1 MEPPNS
7 GYPKLGKMLVP
18 KNFKYTDVLQRGRPQ
33 HGKWDSFQRR
43 HPPMTVEHWAKIFSP
58 FDALDGF
65 DERIAEKEVVYAC
78 RTELSPDDQAELDRR
93 LDILRNLTYNS
104 RMARENRVMVRVISF
119 VPCTDENHFAFR
131 IAAGKY
137 ETTAG
142 MVLRVEPDSL
152 RLRTENGDRNILFC
166 DLREIQSEAGIF
178 NRAWAET

>member
-1 MEPPNS
+1 MSLSSAECVAFIKEVLRMEPPNS

-33 HGKWDSFQRR
+33 
-43 HPPMTVEHWAKIFSP
+43 P
-58 FDALDGF
+58 
-65 DERIAEKEVVYAC
+65 
-78 RTELSPDDQAELDRR
+78 
-93 LDILRNLTYNS
+93 YNS